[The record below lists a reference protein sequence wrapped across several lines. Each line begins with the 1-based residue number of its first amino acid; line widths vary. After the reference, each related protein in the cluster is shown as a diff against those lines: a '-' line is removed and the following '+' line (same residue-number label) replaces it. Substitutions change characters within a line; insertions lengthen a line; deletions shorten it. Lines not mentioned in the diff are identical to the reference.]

1 MSLAR
6 FLGILF
12 TRGEVVFRKKPLFE
26 RVDQPDPEVLRVL
39 EHEYQRYT
47 LDLPGKPPALN
58 ADVAYRAAVL
68 LHDACWFLLSR
79 DEEDDDVLRRIQW
92 EGTAN
97 TPAQHY
103 SADLCLRFAERVHR
117 RAKALNP
124 EDVLVKSLEGVLR
137 RRPLSGVLCSID
149 EPPHA
154 LEFGDN
160 EGLMLL
166 YAERLA
172 HNPKPGWMP
181 EGRAREYLELVQ
193 TQRRGQERT
202 RERASA

>member
-26 RVDQPDPEVLRVL
+26 RVDQPYPEVVRVL

-103 SADLCLRFAERVHR
+103 SADLCLRFTERVHR

-137 RRPLSGVLCSID
+137 RRPLSGVLCNID

-154 LEFGDN
+154 LEFGDH

-172 HNPKPGWMP
+172 VSPKPGWMP